1 MIALTRQGR
10 LATVLPLLGW
20 LGASACHLLGGT
32 SDETPLLARVG
43 DRELR
48 QSAVGQLVP
57 PGTPAADSVAIL
69 RDYVERWAREASI
82 GNEAAASVG
91 EDADIERLVADYRL
105 GLQRQRFEEDV
116 VRGAIDTA
124 ITTEEY
130 ERLYAELS
138 PGVEAPHQLVRA
150 LVVTLPE
157 DHPRLADLDRVW
169 RASSGEEVTPE
180 LRQLG
185 DDVATLAL
193 LDPARWYEAP
203 ELRLLLPEIAGDIP
217 VGSRVIRDAGKRYYL
232 RVFES
237 VRRGERAPLA
247 YLEPRLR
254 KLILEQRRGEYLE
267 AYINNVYREAQA
279 RNEVT
284 IYVGNAQ

>member
-1 MIALTRQGR
+1 MMRYPRTGACAALAL
-10 LATVLPLLGW
+10 LASGLG
-20 LGASACHLLGGT
+20 LGACQWWGGG
-32 SDETPLLARVG
+32 DETPLLARVG

-48 QSAVGQLVP
+48 ASAVGRLVP
-57 PGTPAADSVAIL
+57 PGTPADDSVALL
-69 RDYVERWAREASI
+69 RDYVERWAREASVS
-82 GNEAAASVG
+82 NEAAASVG
-91 EDADIERLVADYRL
+91 EDADIERLVDGYRL
-105 GLQRQRFEEDV
+105 GLQRQRFEESV
-116 VRGAIDTA
+116 VAGAIDTA
-124 ITTEEY
+124 ITAEEY

-157 DHPRLADLDRVW
+157 DHPRLPDLERVW
-169 RASSGEEVTPE
+169 NASAGEEVTPE
-180 LRQLG
+180 LRRFG
-185 DDVATLAL
+185 GETATLAL

-203 ELRLLLPEIAGDIP
+203 ELRLLLPEFAGDIP
-217 VGSRVIRDAGKRYYL
+217 VGSRVIRDDGKRYYL

-237 VRRGERAPLA
+237 VRRGARAPLA

-254 KLILEQRRGEYLE
+254 KLILQQRRGDYLE

-284 IYVGNAQ
+284 IYVGTPP